1 MIKILFIVPS
11 LAVGGMEKTQVNL
24 ANALVE
30 KGFYVTIKAT
40 EPNTEL
46 LNKLNSKV
54 NYQFVKPGPCIFIK
68 KLPYLRYKFFDFG
81 MWETR
86 ASAKKLYKY
95 YVGNEKYDVEIAF
108 FRGLPIKIISGST
121 NNKSIKLA
129 WVHSDFS
136 KAVGYNSNFRNIK
149 DVRKAYS
156 VFDKVI
162 CVSNEA
168 KKGFIKTIGDLGN
181 LTTIYNVV
189 PCKQIVALAEKKGE
203 FEIPKSNCKIVMV
216 GRLLDSV
223 KGQLRLINS
232 VVKLKNEGYDLSLTL
247 VGGGV
252 DAEKIHSAIVENSAQ
267 DYICMTGSQ
276 TNPYPYIKNSDLLV
290 CASYFEGYNL
300 TVAEA
305 LILGVPVLST
315 NCTGPNEILDHGKYG
330 MIVENSEDGLY
341 SGIKHLLDHPDRLEY
356 YKQKAKE
363 RLDFFN
369 EEKIIGQIE
378 ELFER

>member
-1 MIKILFIVPS
+1 MKKILFILPS
-11 LAVGGMEKTQVNL
+11 LCVGGLEKMQVTL

-30 KGFYVTIKAT
+30 RGYDVTVMTLNPEAD
-40 EPNTEL
+40 L
-46 LNKLNSKV
+46 LPQLDKRV
-54 NYQFVKPGPCIFIK
+54 RYIYKPYKPHSIMKRI
-68 KLPYLRYKFFDFG
+68 PYIRYKFYDDG

-95 YVGNEKYDVEIAF
+95 YVGNEKYAVEIAF

-121 NNKSIKLA
+121 NNSSIKLA

-156 VFDKVI
+156 GFDKVI

-168 KKGFIKTIGDLGN
+168 KNGFIKTIGDLGN
-181 LTTIYNVV
+181 LTTIYNMV
-189 PCKQIVALAEKKGE
+189 PCKQIVALAEEKGE
-203 FEIPKSNCKIVMV
+203 FAIPKSNFKIVMV

-252 DAEKIHSAIVENSAQ
+252 DAEKIHSAIVENSSQ

-315 NCTGPNEILDHGKYG
+315 DCTGPNEILDHGKYG
-330 MIVENSEDGLY
+330 MIVDNSEEGLY
-341 SGIKHLLDHPDRLEY
+341 SGIKHLLDYPDRLEF

-363 RLDFFN
+363 RLGFFN
-369 EEKIIGQIE
+369 EERIINQVE